1 MKLISWNVNG
11 LRAAEKKG
19 FIDWVLHE
27 SPDIL
32 CLQETKAHASQLS
45 EELLNLD
52 DYHVYFSQPEK
63 KGYSGVA
70 LYTRQEP
77 KSVGFDFG
85 YSKYDKE
92 GRVIMADYGKFLLF
106 NIYFPNGGAS
116 DERLKYKLNF
126 YDYFLKYLQK
136 FKNKKII
143 ICGDYNTAHH
153 EIDLARPKPNLDN
166 SGFMP
171 IERKRLDKLE
181 AMGFLDTF
189 RMFNTKGE
197 NYSYWD
203 MKTRAR
209 DRNVGW
215 RIDYFWASKNL
226 KPQIKKASIMPDV
239 LGSDHCPVTLEI
251 LL

>member
-1 MKLISWNVNG
+1 MRLISWNVNG

-19 FIDWVLHE
+19 FKEWVLHE

-32 CLQETKAHASQLS
+32 CLQETKAHVDQLS

-52 DYHVYFSQPEK
+52 DYHVYFSQPER

-77 KSVGFDFG
+77 KSVGFDLG
-85 YSKYDKE
+85 IKKYDQE
-92 GRVIMADYGKFLLF
+92 GRVIMADYGKFILF
-106 NIYFPNGGAS
+106 NIYFPNGGSS
-116 DERLKYKLNF
+116 DERLKYKLAF
-126 YDYFLKYLQK
+126 YDDFFKLLKK

-153 EIDLARPKPNLDN
+153 ELDLARPKQNIDN

-171 IERKRLDKLE
+171 IERKKLDKLE
-181 AMGFLDTF
+181 EMGFLDTF
-189 RMFNTKGE
+189 RLFNQEGD

-209 DRNVGW
+209 ERNVGW
-215 RIDYFWASKNL
+215 RIDYFWASHNL
-226 KPQIKKASIMPDV
+226 KTQIKKAFIMPEV
-239 LGSDHCPVTLEI
+239 TGSDHCPIGIELK
-251 LL
+251 